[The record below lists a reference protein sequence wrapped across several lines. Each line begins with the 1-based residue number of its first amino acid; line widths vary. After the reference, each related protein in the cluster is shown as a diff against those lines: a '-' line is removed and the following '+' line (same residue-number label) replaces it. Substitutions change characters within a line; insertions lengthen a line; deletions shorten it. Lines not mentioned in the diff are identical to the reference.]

1 MEGLGARSGGTRMI
15 ALALDVRDTETLRVL
30 ALGAHCDDVEI
41 GCGGTLGRL
50 ARRTGGLEVRY
61 EVFSSTPQR
70 AQEAR
75 AAATDLMPP
84 PTKLA
89 IWVGEYRE
97 SYFPYVG
104 DAIKDR
110 FEVIKAEFDPHLVLT
125 HQRHDRHQDHRTI
138 SDLTWNTFRDHL
150 ILEYE
155 IPKWDGDIGSPNVF
169 VPLSDDDVANKLRVL
184 GKHYTSQFAKPW
196 YDDDTFRGLMRLRGM
211 ECHAPGRHAEAF
223 YSRKAILLGGELT

>member
-1 MEGLGARSGGTRMI
+1 MI
-15 ALALDVRDTETLRVL
+15 SLDFGVEAAEPLRVL

-50 ARRTGGLEVRY
+50 ARRPGGLEVRY

-70 AQEAR
+70 AQEAH
-75 AAATDLMPP
+75 AAATDLLS
-84 PTKLA
+84 TA
-89 IWVGEYRE
+89 TEVNIWVGEYRE

-110 FEVIKAEFDPHLVLT
+110 FEQIKSEFDPHLVLT

-138 SDLTWNTFRDHL
+138 SDLTWNTFRNHL

-155 IPKWDGDIGSPNVF
+155 IPKWDGDLGSPNVF
-169 VPLSDDDVANKLRVL
+169 VPLLEEDVANKLRVL
-184 GKHYTSQFAKPW
+184 GQHYPSQFVKPW
-196 YDDDTFRGLMRLRGM
+196 YDDDTFRALMRLRGM

-223 YSRKAILLGGELT
+223 YSRKVQLLGGDAS

>member
-1 MEGLGARSGGTRMI
+1 MITLNLGVTPA
-15 ALALDVRDTETLRVL
+15 EPLRVL

-41 GCGGTLGRL
+41 GCGGTLGQL
-50 ARRTGGLEVRY
+50 ARRPGGLQVRY
-61 EVFSSTPQR
+61 EVFSSTAER
-70 AQEAR
+70 SKEAR
-75 AAATDLMPP
+75 AAASDLLSGATDL
-84 PTKLA
+84 T

-110 FEVIKAEFDPHLVLT
+110 FERIKSEFDPHLVLT

-138 SDLTWNTFRDHL
+138 SDLTWNTFRNHL

-155 IPKWDGDIGSPNVF
+155 IPKWDGDLGSPNVF
-169 VPLSDDDVANKLRVL
+169 VPLSEAEVENKLRVL
-184 GKHYTSQFAKPW
+184 GRHYPSQLDKPW

-211 ECHAPGRHAEAF
+211 ECHAPDRHAEAF
-223 YSRKAILLGGELT
+223 YSRKAVLLEGEPS

>member
-1 MEGLGARSGGTRMI
+1 MIPLNLGVGAS
-15 ALALDVRDTETLRVL
+15 EPLRVL

-41 GCGGTLGRL
+41 GCGGTLTRL
-50 ARRTGGLEVRY
+50 ARWAGGLEVRY

-70 AQEAR
+70 AEEAR
-75 AAATDLMPP
+75 AAAIDLLRRAHAV
-84 PTKLA
+84 K

-104 DAIKDR
+104 DEIKDR
-110 FEVIKAEFDPHLVLT
+110 FELIKAEFDPHLVLT
-125 HQRHDRHQDHRTI
+125 HQRQDRHQDHRTI

-155 IPKWDGDIGSPNVF
+155 IPKWDGDMGTPNVF
-169 VPLSDDDVANKLRVL
+169 VPLSAEDVTNKLRVL
-184 GKHYTSQFAKPW
+184 GQHYPSQLDKPW
-196 YDDDTFRGLMRLRGM
+196 YDDDTFRALMRLRGM

-223 YSRKAILLGGELT
+223 YNRKSVLLGGDAS